1 MLARAGLIVLLG
13 IGCWGCGGA
22 KPEESTRPSR
32 VENAA
37 LGVAVA
43 VVPAGAEVINE
54 GERFELALPQ
64 AGTAPTRCRIVAG
77 PEVRGVNLVEEV
89 ANHKALFEGLEG
101 GEVVGT
107 TELGGPLGPA
117 YLVRGR
123 YLESGALQE
132 EMRIL
137 TLHPTQSKTL
147 VLHCTYARADD
158 EDSKAR
164 FAAVAGLLGE
174 LEAVA
179 GAG

>member
-1 MLARAGLIVLLG
+1 MFARAGVIVVLG
-13 IGCWGCGGA
+13 IGCWACGA
-22 KPEESTRPSR
+22 KTEEAQPPVRA
-32 VENAA
+32 ENPA
-37 LGVAVA
+37 LAVAVA
-43 VVPAGAEVINE
+43 VVPAGAEVINQ
-54 GERFELALPQ
+54 GDRFELSLPQ
-64 AGTAPTRCRIVAG
+64 AGSEPTRCRIAVG

-123 YLESGALQE
+123 YLEAGVLKE

-137 TLHPTQSKTL
+137 TLHPTDSKTL
-147 VLHCTYARADD
+147 VLHCAYARAND

-164 FAAVAGLLGE
+164 FAAVVGLLGE

>member
-1 MLARAGLIVLLG
+1 MFVRTGAVVVLG
-13 IGCWGCGGA
+13 IACWACGP
-22 KPEESTRPSR
+22 KTEESAPPVRA
-32 VENAA
+32 ENPA

-43 VVPAGAEVINE
+43 AVPAGAEVLNE
-54 GERFELALPQ
+54 GERFELSLPRPG
-64 AGTAPTRCRIVAG
+64 AEPTRCRITVG

-89 ANHKALFEGLEG
+89 ATHKGLFEALEG

-123 YLESGALQE
+123 YLEAGTLKE
-132 EMRIL
+132 EMRVL
-137 TLHPTQSKTL
+137 TLHPTDSKTL

-164 FAAVAGLLGE
+164 FASVVGILGE
-174 LEAVA
+174 LEAVG